1 MATKKR
7 KTTTRRAASRKK
19 RAEQRLPAGLGTL
32 FAGLLLVV
40 LAFVEGDSAWK
51 ALHDVLFGL
60 FGCGSFV
67 LGAAVC
73 YLAILYTRGQDLLM
87 QVFKLLLG
95 LIFASGT
102 VIVFSFSY
110 LRQVYLRHRR
120 IRPQQLPQSLFLCLH
135 CRLRPRRIQ
144 QRRQ

>member
-1 MATKKR
+1 MQQTKR

-51 ALHDVLFGL
+51 ALHDVPFGL

-102 VIVFSFSY
+102 VIVF
-110 LRQVYLRHRR
+110 R
-120 IRPQQLPQSLFLCLH
+120 ISPPT
-135 CRLRPRRIQ
+135 
-144 QRRQ
+144 